1 MQEYV
6 MQSILGFAEALVV
19 DTDPEF
25 EFEERFRSAQKSN
38 EKRQKQLYHLSYFL
52 LNYLTRSMQLR
63 RQVGKQAK
71 QRGANAVI
79 GYQQFFDME
88 GDSGIVGR
96 AYGTACMSEYFS
108 LLISSIYPRE
118 KDNEKSISRIPS
130 RDIPSPLIDLP
141 LLEEQP
147 KRKDSELTQSRRRRP
162 ICEIQTRDIVCKRRH

>member
-1 MQEYV
+1 
-6 MQSILGFAEALVV
+6 
-19 DTDPEF
+19 
-25 EFEERFRSAQKSN
+25 
-38 EKRQKQLYHLSYFL
+38 
-52 LNYLTRSMQLR
+52 MQLR

-96 AYGTACMSEYFS
+96 AYGTACMSEYLF
-108 LLISSIYPRE
+108 LLISSIHPRE
-118 KDNEKSISRIPS
+118 KDSEKSISRIPS